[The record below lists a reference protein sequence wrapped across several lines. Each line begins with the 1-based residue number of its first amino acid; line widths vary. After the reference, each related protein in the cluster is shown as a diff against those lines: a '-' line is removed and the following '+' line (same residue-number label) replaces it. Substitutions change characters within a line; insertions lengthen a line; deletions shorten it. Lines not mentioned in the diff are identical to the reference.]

1 MDYSITKDK
10 FNALKQGATAADSSD
25 APAAAAP
32 SSGAA
37 DSGDE
42 SDQGQP
48 GGDGMEVDSDDPGEE
63 EDDDEFS
70 DDNDDSEQE
79 EDDDDDEDSDG
90 GGGGGADA
98 AAGAER
104 PRAPDVQHGCTVF
117 VRNVAFDCGQEE
129 VKERFSA
136 FGTVRL
142 ALLVKDRATGMPRGT
157 AFVKVREAGRCC
169 CCIVMTRLRRNV
181 CWK

>member
-10 FNALKQGATAADSSD
+10 FNALKQGAVDSTD
-25 APAAAAP
+25 APVP
-32 SSGAA
+32 SGA
-37 DSGDE
+37 DNPDD
-42 SDQGQP
+42 SDQKQEQE
-48 GGDGMEVDSDDPGEE
+48 GDGMEVDSDDPEKNDG
-63 EDDDEFS
+63 FS
-70 DDNDDSEQE
+70 DDDDHSEQG
-79 EDDDDDEDSDG
+79 DDDGDDDGDSDG
-90 GGGGGADA
+90 EGGGGAKA
-98 AAGAER
+98 AAGTEQ

-129 VKERFSA
+129 IKERFSA

-157 AFVKVREAGRCC
+157 AFVKVREAASAVVSYHAVGR
-169 CCIVMTRLRRNV
+169 IF

>member
-10 FNALKQGATAADSSD
+10 FNALKQGANVNGSGAQ
-25 APAAAAP
+25 AAP
-32 SSGAA
+32 SGGAA
-37 DSGDE
+37 DSPDE
-42 SDQGQP
+42 SDEEQEKEQE
-48 GGDGMEVDSDDPGEE
+48 GGDGMEVDSDDPEE
-63 EDDDEFS
+63 DDEFS
-70 DDNDDSEQE
+70 DDDDDGSEQE
-79 EDDDDDEDSDG
+79 GDDGVDDDDDGEEE
-90 GGGGGADA
+90 GGADA

-129 VKERFSA
+129 VKERFGA

-157 AFVKVREAGRCC
+157 AFVKARGAGHC
-169 CCIVMTRLRRNV
+169 CCIV
-181 CWK
+181 